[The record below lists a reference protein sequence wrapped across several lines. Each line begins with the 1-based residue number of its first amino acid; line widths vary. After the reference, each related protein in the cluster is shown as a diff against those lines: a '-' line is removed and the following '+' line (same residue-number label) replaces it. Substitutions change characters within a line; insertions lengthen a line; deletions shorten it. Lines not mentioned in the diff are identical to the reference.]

1 MVAGMLTQI
10 KIPYDQY
17 NNKLFQIGMSVDVNG
32 TPAYVV
38 GIQLRHRDSAKTH
51 IIYTFE
57 QLE

>member
-17 NNKLFQIGMSVDVNG
+17 NNTLFTIGKLIEVDGVQ
-32 TPAYVV
+32 AYVV
-38 GIQLRHRDSAKTH
+38 GIQLRHEGYAKTH
-51 IIYTFE
+51 IVYTFE